1 MFSFVA
7 HSSRSSQSIDS
18 QQRTRKAQ
26 AMGLRLGIWLP
37 VQGTWGSLSGE
48 PLDSSYQ
55 RNRRLLLTA
64 EAGGIATALL
74 AQHLSCPYGQEHD
87 QLEPWTAAAGLA
99 EATTRIEII
108 AAVKP
113 LYFHPAILAKLALGI
128 DGISKG
134 RFAINLV
141 SGWFLPELTRTGLP
155 NLGHD
160 DRYRYSHEWI
170 SVVRTL
176 MRGDQIE
183 HKGEFFELH
192 ELYLRPRP
200 IRPGGPRIYVGG
212 ESDQGRGLAA
222 ATTDVFL
229 MNGRP
234 LSQLATVLADV
245 RSRPRLLTD
254 PLQFGMSAFV
264 IARRTRA
271 EAEEE
276 FQRLLGLT
284 MADDFSELVNQAD
297 PKAAMFKLNAELPV
311 VGTNG
316 GTASGLVG
324 SYEEVARRMA
334 EFNDAG
340 IGTFMLQF
348 QPIEPE
354 LDRFI
359 AEIVPRLGML
369 VDLQSGEVLPA
380 SGDRPNRPRQPV
392 AAQQFVAS

>member
-1 MFSFVA
+1 MS
-7 HSSRSSQSIDS
+7 
-18 QQRTRKAQ
+18 
-26 AMGLRLGIWLP
+26 LRLGIWLP

-48 PLDSSYQ
+48 PLDSSYV

-87 QLEPWTAAAGLA
+87 QLEPWTAAAALA

-128 DGISKG
+128 DEISNG

-160 DRYRYSHEWI
+160 DRYRYSQEWI
-170 SVVRTL
+170 TIVRTL
-176 MRGDQIE
+176 LGGDQIE

-192 ELYLRPRP
+192 ELYLRPRAV
-200 IRPGGPRIYVGG
+200 RPGGPRIYVGG
-212 ESDQGRGLAA
+212 ESPQGRALAA

-234 LSQLATVLADV
+234 LSQLPEVFAEV
-245 RSRPRLLTD
+245 RALPRPLRP

-264 IARRTRA
+264 IARPTRA
-271 EAEEE
+271 EAEAE
-276 FQRLLGLT
+276 FERLLKLSQ
-284 MADDFSELVNQAD
+284 ADDFSPLLSKAD
-297 PKAAMFKLNAELPV
+297 PKAAMFKLNADLPV

-324 SYEEVARRMA
+324 SYDEVAERMA
-334 EFNDAG
+334 VFHDTGVE
-340 IGTFMLQF
+340 TFMLQF

-359 AEIVPRLGML
+359 AEIVPRLGGR
-369 VDLQSGEVLPA
+369 VDLQFGNAVTAFGQPA
-380 SGDRPNRPRQPV
+380 KRRREPV
-392 AAQQFVAS
+392 AAQHAPAE

>member
-1 MFSFVA
+1 MS
-7 HSSRSSQSIDS
+7 
-18 QQRTRKAQ
+18 
-26 AMGLRLGIWLP
+26 LRLGVWLP

-48 PLDSSYQ
+48 PLDSSYV

-64 EAGGIATALL
+64 EAGGFATALL

-87 QLEPWTAAAGLA
+87 QLEPWTAAAALA

-113 LYFHPAILAKLALGI
+113 LYFHPAILAKLALGV
-128 DGISKG
+128 DEISNG

-170 SVVRTL
+170 AIVRAL
-176 MRGDQIE
+176 LSGDPIE

-212 ESDQGRGLAA
+212 ESPQGRALAT
-222 ATTDVFL
+222 ATGDVFL

-234 LSQLATVLADV
+234 LSQLPEVYADV
-245 RSRPRLLTD
+245 RALPRPLSH
-254 PLQFGMSAFV
+254 PVQFGMSAFV
-264 IARRTRA
+264 IARPTRA
-271 EAEEE
+271 EAEAE
-276 FQRLLGLT
+276 FERLLRLSR
-284 MADDFSELVNQAD
+284 ADDLSPLLNKAD
-297 PKAAMFKLNAELPV
+297 PQAAMFKLNADLPV

-324 SYEEVARRMA
+324 SYDEVAERMA
-334 EFNDAG
+334 AFYDAG
-340 IGTFMLQF
+340 VETFMLQF

-359 AEIVPRLGML
+359 AEIAPRLGRRVEL
-369 VDLQSGEVLPA
+369 HSGESVTAFGPLA
-380 SGDRPNRPRQPV
+380 KQWKEPV
-392 AAQQFVAS
+392 AEHAPGG